1 MEGPQN
7 LPLGAPWIGSVSR
20 FMKRQASDICRSH
33 SGFHTGGFAE
43 GTGEVRGKQ
52 DQRER
57 RRGQT
62 SEMREADE
70 AEQDMNAHLKLQERK
85 SPGRDTKKREE
96 IKGASP
102 VAPPV
107 FL

>member
-1 MEGPQN
+1 
-7 LPLGAPWIGSVSR
+7 
-20 FMKRQASDICRSH
+20 
-33 SGFHTGGFAE
+33 
-43 GTGEVRGKQ
+43 
-52 DQRER
+52 
-57 RRGQT
+57 
-62 SEMREADE
+62 MREADE

-85 SPGRDTKKREE
+85 GPGPDTKKREE